1 MLHALL
7 TALVLTASTTALAA
21 ATTKPADLQKQLLD
35 APLTING
42 RNEHPTVYLTR
53 ADIELAKKNREQFAW
68 ARSAAEK
75 ILHDADEWTNKSDD
89 DLRKLIPKPGACFA
103 YGFSGCPICGSKIGG
118 WWGTDGACTLDDPG
132 HVKCDKGHRLPDD
145 DHPDSGEGWT
155 DKTGKKYYFVGEYN
169 AFVIDTLL
177 TSALKP
183 LCNAYALNGEMKYA
197 QKAAMILDELARIY
211 PTCDKGSWDYPS
223 NPPSGRFNRPWYQ
236 VARTLISYTN
246 FYDIL
251 LMGDALNTP
260 SCVAGKTKRQNIE
273 QNMLLNGARYCY
285 EQSIEHPSLTNG
297 QADYIR
303 GAMVVGVA
311 MGIPQYI
318 NWTVDGPY
326 SIRNMIENNID
337 RDGQYY
343 ETSSL
348 YSHHAQYLYMDM
360 AEILKNYTDAAH
372 PDGIHL
378 ADNPK
383 FRALFTLPSAR
394 MQVLGRL
401 PRLGDDAP
409 DLGTKVIEPLVPP
422 DDLNDLEHL
431 RALTAQPEQKQ
442 QLGELLA
449 SASSGRLQEDR
460 QKNKD
465 GGWLLFHAEPVESNA
480 KSAEIVHPLSGV
492 KLTESDLIPQRG
504 LAILRS
510 GDGAN
515 ARAVTLR
522 AGPTLNHG
530 HLDELNL
537 NIYACGQQLN
547 YDLGYG
553 LGSTHTQVGWA
564 HQTASHTTVLINEKS
579 QLQNGLAGG
588 TVEKF
593 LALPG
598 IQFVQADDP
607 NCYRSEGVTEY
618 RRIVA
623 LVDVSPEASY
633 VLDLFRIVGEK
644 NSDYIFHGRGTN
656 VTFDGL
662 TLSDPQKGSLAG
674 GQIDWTPQIGVD
686 GDVKGMP
693 NKPYWNPPPGNGLG
707 FLHAPRSAET
717 ANPWSAT
724 WTVDEK
730 SPAHLRL
737 WMVPQSQ
744 QMHLRVAEAPGIT
757 PEMPRAAYVLARE
770 DEANYPGRQTYAAVI
785 EPFGKVP
792 VIKQVGPPGGAHTP
806 PALRIDLADG
816 RIDFVRAEVDYVRPE
831 PHDFEEFLLV
841 RVRDSEI
848 EAATYIGGQS
858 TRFGDLTI
866 DMPRDAYRGSIDRID
881 FEKSILYTKA
891 TLPEGLK
898 LRGEFV
904 SIGNDKYT
912 HRSSYRIESVSREG
926 DITAIH
932 VAPTTIVIGRAHL
945 DRSPPDEK
953 TLPNVVPLEYAK
965 SVGGKA
971 SGFFDGKTIATP
983 DDRAKTTIRS
993 IQGGERI
1000 TVDSAA
1006 GFKAG
1011 DDAIIYDIQPGD
1023 DFNIPCWVQV
1033 KRDENGKW
1041 VTTGN
1046 VDAKVAGL
1054 PK

>member
-7 TALVLTASTTALAA
+7 IALVLIASTTALAA
-21 ATTKPADLQKQLLD
+21 ATTKPGDLQKQLLD

-42 RNEHPTVYLTR
+42 RSEHPTVYLTR
-53 ADIELAKKNREQFAW
+53 ADIDLAKKNREQFAW
-68 ARSAAEK
+68 AKAAADK
-75 ILHDADEWTNKSDD
+75 ILHDADEWMNKSDED
-89 DLRKLIPKPGACFA
+89 IRKLVPKPGACFA
-103 YGFSGCPICGSKIGG
+103 YGFSGCPICGGKIGG

-145 DHPDSGEGWT
+145 DHPDTGEGWT
-155 DKTGKKYYFVGEYN
+155 DKSGKKYYFVGEYN

-183 LCNAYALNGEMKYA
+183 LCNAYALTGDMKYA

-223 NPPSGRFNRPWYQ
+223 TPPSGRFNRPWYQ

-251 LMGDALNTP
+251 MMGDALSSP
-260 SCVAGKTKRQNIE
+260 SSVAGKTKRENIE

-311 MGIPQYI
+311 MGIPEYI

-394 MQVLGRL
+394 VQVLGRL

-409 DLGTKVIEPLVPP
+409 DLGTKVVEPLVPP

-442 QLGELLA
+442 QLAELLDLATGRNLEA
-449 SASSGRLQEDR
+449 SRAKSKESD
-460 QKNKD
+460 
-465 GGWLLFHAEPVESNA
+465 WLLFHAEPVDAHPNA
-480 KSAEIVHPLSGV
+480 RFDVIHPLTG
-492 KLTESDLIPQRG
+492 KELTASDLISQRG

-510 GDGAN
+510 GEGPN
-515 ARAVTLR
+515 SRAVTLR

-564 HQTASHTTVLINEKS
+564 HQTASHTTVLVNEES
-579 QLQNGLAGG
+579 QLQSGHAGG
-588 TVEKF
+588 TIEKF

-598 IQFVQADDP
+598 IQFVQANDR
-607 NCYRSEGVTEY
+607 NCYNGERVSSY
-618 RRIVA
+618 RRAVA
-623 LVDVSPEASY
+623 LVDVSPQESY
-633 VLDLFRIVGEK
+633 VLDLFRVVGAK
-644 NSDYIFHGRGTN
+644 TSDYVFHGRGTN
-656 VTFDGL
+656 VVFNGV
-662 TLSDPQKGSLAG
+662 TLSGPRKGSLAG
-674 GQIDWTPQIGVD
+674 ENIDWSPQIGVD
-686 GDVKGMP
+686 GDVKSMP

-707 FLHAPRSAET
+707 FLHAPRAGET
-717 ANPWSAT
+717 SDPWSAT

-730 SPAHLRL
+730 NPAHLRL
-737 WMVPQSQ
+737 WAVPILGNMQVRS
-744 QMHLRVAEAPGIT
+744 AEAPGIT
-757 PEMPRAAYVLARE
+757 PQMPRATYVLARQVAE
-770 DEANYPGRQTYAAVI
+770 GYPEGHTYSAVI
-785 EPFGKVP
+785 EPFGNTA
-792 VIKQVGPPGGAHTP
+792 VIKQVGPPGGPYTP
-806 PALRIDLADG
+806 PALRIELADG
-816 RIDFVRAEVDYVRPE
+816 RIDFVRYELPDYQ
-831 PHDFEEFLLV
+831 EFLHV
-841 RVRDSEI
+841 RVRDSEV
-848 EAATYIGGQS
+848 EALTYLGGRF
-858 TRFGDLTI
+858 TKFGDLTI
-866 DMPRDAYRGSIDRID
+866 QLPQDAYCGSIDRID
-881 FEKSILYTKA
+881 LEKNILYTKG
-891 TLPEGLK
+891 TLPEGEK

-904 SIGNDKYT
+904 SIGNDNYT
-912 HRSSYRIESVSREG
+912 HRSSYRIESVSRAG
-926 DITAIH
+926 DETAIH
-932 VAPTTIVIGRAHL
+932 LAPTTFIIGRAHL

-971 SGFFDGKTIATP
+971 SGFFDGKTIIAPNTH
-983 DDRAKTTIRS
+983 AKTTIRS
-993 IQGGERI
+993 IEGGQRI
-1000 TVDSAA
+1000 TVASSA

-1011 DDAIIYDIQPGD
+1011 DDAIIYDVQPGD
-1023 DFNIPCWVQV
+1023 DFNIPCWVQI
-1033 KRDENGKW
+1033 KRDANGKW

-1046 VDAKVAGL
+1046 VDAKVEGL